1 MVFLMRHR
9 LLLIPGILFSCGAV
23 WSSAQPADPSAPS
36 SSAPVAAAESRT
48 YQVRKGDTFESIAR
62 RHGCSVRGLIELNGL
77 KPTTVLQIGM
87 PLKLPA
93 AQVNEAAS
101 VPTTALPAEGT
112 HTIAKGDTFAVLAK
126 KYGIP
131 SSELLAANPGVNPTK
146 LQIGQV
152 VKLRRDADTSTNTAA
167 TAPSTSEPPAS
178 AESAAAPTPPAVDAT
193 AVADAPSPPATT
205 ESAAPAPEPSPPP
218 AAIVVR
224 EEEIESSAT
233 HTVRKGDT
241 FATIAKKHR
250 VSVRQ
255 IEQAN
260 PGVKSNR
267 LKIGQTL
274 RIQQPKAAPKEESK
288 PTAPPAI
295 AEAAPPMTQS
305 PDAAAAPSTPTPAAA
320 ATEPPAPAV
329 VSAPPPAPTNE
340 TASTE
345 TAVTSPPPAP
355 PSAAAPAAPPPAAP
369 SPRAIE
375 SRKQVLRRVSEPMT
389 FGEFAASQGC
399 TVEEL
404 NALNGYSMTPD
415 SILSAAAEV
424 LVPLPPDTDP

>member
-9 LLLIPGILFSCGAV
+9 LLLIPGIVFSCGAV

-48 YQVRKGDTFESIAR
+48 YQVRKGDTFEGIAR
-62 RHGCSVRGLIELNGL
+62 RCGCSVRELIELNGL

-87 PLKLPA
+87 PLKLPT
-93 AQVNEAAS
+93 AQVNEAPSA
-101 VPTTALPAEGT
+101 ALPAEGT
-112 HTIAKGDTFAVLAK
+112 HTIAKGESFAVLAK

-152 VKLRRDADTSTNTAA
+152 VKLRRDVDPDATAA
-167 TAPSTSEPPAS
+167 TSAPDAGEPPAS
-178 AESAAAPTPPAVDAT
+178 ADAAVASATGSTSPAVDET
-193 AVADAPSPPATT
+193 AETDPPSSPAAT
-205 ESAAPAPEPSPPP
+205 ESAAPAPEPAPPP
-218 AAIVVR
+218 VAIVVQ
-224 EEEIESSAT
+224 EDEIDSSAT

-255 IEQAN
+255 IEQVN

-274 RIQQPKAAPKEESK
+274 RIQLPKAAPKEEPKEKPK
-288 PTAPPAI
+288 PTAPPVT
-295 AEAAPPMTQS
+295 AEAAPPSSQS
-305 PDAAAAPSTPTPAAA
+305 PEAAAAPSTPTPAAA
-320 ATEPPAPAV
+320 TTEPPAPAV
-329 VSAPPPAPTNE
+329 VSTPPPAPTNE
-340 TASTE
+340 TASNA

-355 PSAAAPAAPPPAAP
+355 PSAAAPAAP

-375 SRKQVLRRVSEPMT
+375 SRNQVLRRVSEPMT

-404 NALNGYSMTPD
+404 NALNGYNMTPD